1 MRFCP
6 KCGGVM
12 VPSKE
17 GGVVVLKCTRCGYV
31 HSVGSKEE
39 LGSYRVTNVIEHS
52 EKEKTVVI
60 SEHEV
65 SGLPISRDVVCPK
78 CGWREAYYWT
88 LQTRAADEPATRFF
102 KCVKCGHVWR
112 EYD

>member
-12 VPSKE
+12 IPSKTAN
-17 GGVVVLKCTRCGYV
+17 GVVLRCSSCGFTMNV
-31 HSVGSKEE
+31 KSSDE
-39 LGSYRVTNVIEHS
+39 LRRYRMSNVIEHS
-52 EKEKTVVI
+52 EKEKTIIV

-65 SGLPISRDVVCPK
+65 SGLPVTRDVVCPK